1 MKTRNFC
8 SPLEGRTLNMEEVPD
23 EAFSSRCMGDGFAVE
38 LRGNEIAAPF
48 DGIITAVYPTGH
60 AVCMQGD
67 DGIQVMI
74 HAGLDS
80 FRAEGLNQTLVTQG
94 WHVRQGDL
102 LVKTDVEKMKELG
115 ISRISPVVF
124 LHQEKII
131 LLKPHVFV
139 HCREAEIIEITTK
152 GTS

>member
-38 LRGNEIAAPF
+38 LSGNEIAAPF

-139 HCREAEIIEITTK
+139 HCREAEIIEITTA
-152 GTS
+152 